1 MRQSGQ
7 PSLSLDPCQGLAP
20 AVRCPWKQPL
30 RWAWASTL
38 SWSPPASLLPPGLSG
53 RVFLSELLMLLSP
66 WVLTLTSVT
75 NPTSLITLN
84 TLSMPAK
91 PNFLCSP
98 AQTSSL
104 LPAESSCLTSNTKF
118 LVVPKTCSS
127 CVPLHL
133 TGWQLCSSG
142 LLNPQLLSFLFPSVR
157 ESL

>member
-1 MRQSGQ
+1 MRWRGRAKAAFPPRQVRLPPGASRAGSGRSLATRLPLGLRFCPCLSGVTATVRQSGQ

-66 WVLTLTSVT
+66 CVLTLTSVT

-104 LPAESSCLTSNTKF
+104 LPAE
-118 LVVPKTCSS
+118 
-127 CVPLHL
+127 
-133 TGWQLCSSG
+133 
-142 LLNPQLLSFLFPSVR
+142 
-157 ESL
+157 